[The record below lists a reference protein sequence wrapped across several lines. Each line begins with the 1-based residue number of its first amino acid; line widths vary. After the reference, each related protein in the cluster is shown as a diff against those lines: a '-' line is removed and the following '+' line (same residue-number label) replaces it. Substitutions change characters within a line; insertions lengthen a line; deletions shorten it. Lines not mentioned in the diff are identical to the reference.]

1 VTDEEERYTFSS
13 LMTSLIG
20 SETKLRELYET
31 TTEATDDAKLK
42 AILVEFGK
50 NCSKRLEMM
59 QRARR
64 ESVVEM
70 MLQPITGLKLGEL
83 ASKIDKTFE
92 NKSVGGLERLI
103 ALEETLSELYARA
116 SPGTME
122 ISADTG
128 QLLISLS
135 HESMERKHELERYLH
150 PA

>member
-31 TTEATDDAKLK
+31 TREATDDAKLK
-42 AILVEFGK
+42 VTLVEFGK

-70 MLQPITGLKLGEL
+70 LLQPITGLKLGEL
-83 ASKIDKTFE
+83 TSKIDKTFE
-92 NKSVGGLERLI
+92 NTSGGGVERLI
-103 ALEETLSELYARA
+103 ALEETVSELYARA
-116 SPGTME
+116 SPGTMG

-128 QLLISLS
+128 QLLMTLS
-135 HESMERKHELERYLH
+135 RESMERKHELERYLH
-150 PA
+150 PP

>member
-1 VTDEEERYTFSS
+1 VTDDEERYTFSS

-42 AILVEFGK
+42 ATLVEFGK

-83 ASKIDKTFE
+83 TSKIDKTFE
-92 NKSVGGLERLI
+92 NTSLGGLERLI
-103 ALEETLSELYARA
+103 ALEETVSELYARA

-128 QLLISLS
+128 QLLIALS
-135 HESMERKHELERYLH
+135 RESIERKHELERYLH